1 METTWLLITLSLL
14 PVKDWSR
21 DVTEEITVTY
31 LQSLNEC
38 KKEATESDQ
47 RIQEYL
53 KEKFKE
59 RGIDK
64 AAEDFIKKAG
74 IVEVAFCW
82 NATQAVVVYPTKL
95 DAPWLAVVARFTPLG
110 SHVDKRSGKRESLG
124 TGMARVKRFKT
135 LVECRKWLTD
145 ASAELARSLKPDE
158 QRASTCLNTSDG

>member
-21 DVTEEITVTY
+21 EVTEEITVTY
-31 LQSLNEC
+31 LRSLTEC

-53 KEKFKE
+53 KEKFKA

-64 AAEDFIKKAG
+64 SAEDFIKEAG

-82 NATQAVVVYPTKL
+82 IAKQAVVVYPKKL

-110 SHVDKRSGKRESLG
+110 SYVDKRSGKRESLG
-124 TGMARVKRFKT
+124 SGIARVKR
-135 LVECRKWLTD
+135 
-145 ASAELARSLKPDE
+145 
-158 QRASTCLNTSDG
+158 